1 MFTKK
6 FDRRFRAIV
15 LVKMCVLPIALP
27 FGLYAMWP
35 ANVEQGYKPEQPI
48 AFSHKLH
55 AGELQINCV
64 YCHSNVNE
72 GPHATVPAVS
82 TCMKCHSQVQPKV
95 TVVEAISAHDDHGKH
110 DEHDHN
116 NQAHDKHHV
125 KLEAKHA
132 FGLGDNLVEKE
143 ILNPEIK
150 KLLDYYEQGEPIRWV
165 KIHDLADFV
174 YFDHSRHMAAGLD
187 CIDCHGEID
196 KMDVVYRKN
205 SLKMAWCL
213 KCHRQPPTE
222 NTSEEYKARGN
233 RGPEHCFA
241 CHR

>member
-6 FDRRFRAIV
+6 FDRRFRAIM

-35 ANVEQGYKPEQPI
+35 ANVEKGYKPKQPI

-64 YCHSNVNE
+64 YCHSNVND

-82 TCMKCHSQVQPKV
+82 TCMKCHSQVQPMINMIQAV
-95 TVVEAISAHDDHGKH
+95 SAHG
-110 DEHDHN
+110 DEHG
-116 NQAHDKHHV
+116 AHDHLPDGHEDPGV
-125 KLEAKHA
+125 NLNAKHT
-132 FGLGDNLVEKE
+132 FGLGTNLVAKE
-143 ILNPEIK
+143 VLNPEIK
-150 KLLDYYEQGEPIRWV
+150 KLLEYYNHNDPIRWV

-187 CIDCHGEID
+187 CVDCHGEID
-196 KMDVVYRKN
+196 KMEVVYRKN

-213 KCHRQPPTE
+213 DCHRQPPTE